1 MKANT
6 SMEDIKTLRAQT
18 GVGLT
23 KCKEALEASEGDL
36 EKAVLYLRKLGLASA
51 GKKESRET
59 KEGLIGAWADG
70 KGFSLIE
77 VNVETDFVASND
89 VFKGFV
95 KNLVGALHAFAS
107 DDLEKFLALPYPE
120 DPSVTVDQQ
129 RAVVMQTVGENI
141 RINKIAFRSSGKN
154 GKESC
159 GIYSHGNGK
168 NVAVVVIEGCD
179 KCDALAKD
187 IAMHVVAS
195 SPDYIC
201 KEDIPSEII
210 EREKEVI
217 ISQIQGK
224 PQSVV
229 DKIVEGKLSS
239 FYKEVCLLEQPFV
252 KDPDKTVGQLLEEQG
267 KANGVSLTLTYFSNW
282 KIGA

>member
-1 MKANT
+1 MKTNI
-6 SMEDIKTLRAQT
+6 SMEDIKSLRAQT

-77 VNVETDFVASND
+77 VNVETDFVANND
-89 VFKGFV
+89 VFRGFV
-95 KNLVGALHAFAS
+95 QSLVETLHDFAG
-107 DDLEKFLALPYPE
+107 DDLEKFLTLPYPK

-141 RINKIAFRSSGKN
+141 RINKIAFRSSSN
-154 GKESC
+154 EEKESC

-168 NVAVVVIEGCD
+168 NVAVVVIKGCD
-179 KCDALAKD
+179 KCEALAKD

-201 KEDIPSEII
+201 RADVPSEII

-217 ISQIQGK
+217 ASQTQGK
-224 PQSVV
+224 PQAVV
-229 DKIVEGKLSS
+229 DKIVEGKLSN

-252 KDPDKTVGQLLEEQG
+252 KNPDKTVGQLLEEQG
-267 KANGVSLTLTYFSNW
+267 KASGTSLTLTYFSNW